1 VHLTDEQWA
10 FIQPRQ
16 RVLQDMAVDGRMV
29 REVGADVF
37 SLGLLLDLRDG
48 DAQLLPG
55 DDTLLKR
62 RVAERA
68 AYSKHAPKRPSCSGV
83 GSSLCL
89 YVLRTVCS
97 FILLSSA

>member
-1 VHLTDEQWA
+1 
-10 FIQPRQ
+10 
-16 RVLQDMAVDGRMV
+16 MV

-37 SLGLLLDLRDG
+37 SLGLLLEPRDG

-68 AYSKHAPKRPSCSGV
+68 AYSQHAPK
-83 GSSLCL
+83 LAL
-89 YVLRTVCS
+89 
-97 FILLSSA
+97 